1 MPSAAESPCG
11 DGFGGRNSDA
21 QDTTVVTLADVE
33 KLGVLRMSV
42 NARGYYQSG
51 ADQQQTLRENICGF
65 RRLRLLPKMLRDV
78 SHRDMT
84 VSLLNGQ
91 ERLSMPIGISP
102 TAMQKMAHPDGE
114 KATARAA
121 RDAGTLMIVSTIAT
135 TSLED
140 VRDAAPDGARW
151 FQLYVYKDRDVTR
164 GLVRRAEKAG
174 YTALV
179 LTVDTPYFGQRIAD
193 VKNNF
198 ALPPGLIMAN
208 FPDAASQNVSSEGD
222 GSGLTKYADSL
233 FDPSLTWRD
242 LEWLR
247 TITRLPVV
255 VKGVLRADDAVKAVE
270 HGAAAILVSN
280 HGARQLDGEP
290 STIEC
295 LPDVVRAVGDR
306 CEVYLD
312 GGVRSGTDVAKA
324 LCLGA
329 KAVFMGRPALWGLAY
344 KGKQGVDKVLEILR
358 TELDRAM
365 GLLGCQSLSDL
376 KGDLVVREEYY
387 SKL

>member
-1 MPSAAESPCG
+1 MVSSSCGEIEDCGGSAE
-11 DGFGGRNSDA
+11 
-21 QDTTVVTLADVE
+21 DTTVVTLADVE
-33 KLGVLRMSV
+33 KLGVARMSV

-51 ADQQQTLRENICGF
+51 ADQQQTLRENLRAY
-65 RRLRLLPKMLRDV
+65 RRLRILPKMLRDV
-78 SHRDMT
+78 THRDMV

-140 VRDAAPDGARW
+140 VNAAAPDGARW
-151 FQLYVYKDRDVTR
+151 FQLYVYKNRDVTR
-164 GLVRRAEKAG
+164 GLVKRAEKAG
-174 YTALV
+174 YKALV

-208 FPDAASQNVSSEGD
+208 FPDAASQNVTSDGG
-222 GSGLTKYADSL
+222 GSGLAKYADSL

-242 LEWLR
+242 VDWLR
-247 TITRLPVV
+247 SITRLPVV

-270 HGAAAILVSN
+270 HGAAAVLVSN

-295 LPDVVRAVGDR
+295 LPDVVRAVAGR

-312 GGVRSGTDVAKA
+312 GGVRCGTDVVKA

-329 KAVFMGRPALWGLAY
+329 KAVFVGRPALWGLAY
-344 KGKQGVDKVLEILR
+344 KGKEGVDKVLEILR
-358 TELDRAM
+358 SELDRAM
-365 GLLGCQSLSDL
+365 GLIGCQSLSDL
-376 KGDLVVREEYY
+376 KSDLVVHQEYY
-387 SKL
+387 SRL

>member
-1 MPSAAESPCG
+1 MSSSVHSPCR
-11 DGFGGRNSDA
+11 DGFDARNDDA
-21 QDTTVVTLADVE
+21 QDNKVVTLADVE
-33 KLGVLRMSV
+33 RLGVSRMSV
-42 NARGYYQSG
+42 NARDYYQSG

-78 SHRDMT
+78 SRRDLT

-91 ERLSMPIGISP
+91 EWLSMPIGISP

-135 TSLED
+135 TSLEG
-140 VRDAAPDGARW
+140 VSDAAPDCVRW
-151 FQLYVYKDRDVTR
+151 FQLYVYKDRDVTVR
-164 GLVRRAEKAG
+164 LVKRAEKAG

-193 VKNNF
+193 VKNKF

-208 FPDAASQNVSSEGD
+208 FPDAASQIVSSDGG

-242 LEWLR
+242 LDWLR
-247 TITRLPVV
+247 TITHLPVI

-270 HGAAAILVSN
+270 HGAAAVLVSN

-312 GGVRSGTDVAKA
+312 GGVRCGTDVAKA

-329 KAVFMGRPALWGLAY
+329 KAVFVGRPALWGLAY
-344 KGKQGVDKVLEILR
+344 KGKEGVDKVLEILR
-358 TELDRAM
+358 SELDRAM
-365 GLLGCQSLSDL
+365 GLLETP
-376 KGDLVVREEYY
+376 VRIQVM
-387 SKL
+387 SHGLL